1 MESDEE
7 LEAEK
12 CESIDKES
20 KDIDNEEDD
29 DELNSNITNSSFLSK
44 NSNNNIYFTESQLY
58 NM

>member
-20 KDIDNEEDD
+20 KDIDNEEDG

>member
-20 KDIDNEEDD
+20 REIDNEEIN
-29 DELNSNITNSSFLSK
+29 DEIDSNSSFLSK
-44 NSNNNIYFTESQLY
+44 NSNNNIYFSES
-58 NM
+58 